1 MRHLRP
7 EGPHLPPPG
16 LRGLQGAAEG
26 DARRAGRPA
35 SRAQGCAGRHEYS
48 PLRAGRLGGRR
59 SDRHHRRQGYRRRV
73 GNRDRHRR
81 QGLPAVGLRR
91 HPGQAGVHPNG
102 ADHHEGDDPG
112 DLPGGL
118 RLRPRPHCG
127 LEGADGGHQRQ
138 HSRRQ
143 GHWGEDCDGSDPAL
157 PERGGHLR
165 RRGGRGGQARGQE
178 KAGRG
183 GRTGQNVL

>member
-1 MRHLRP
+1 MLTTKDGQPHQRRLWLCQHPAQAAGRGEARRPVRHIRP

-35 SRAQGCAGRHEYS
+35 SRAQGCAGRHEYP

-81 QGLPAVGLRR
+81 QGLTPAGHGQ
-91 HPGQAGVHPNG
+91 HPGQAGVHPYG
-102 ADHHEGDDPG
+102 TDYYEGDDPG
-112 DLPGGL
+112 DLSGGL
-118 RLRPRPHCG
+118 RLRPRPHRG
-127 LEGADGGHQRQ
+127 LEGADGGTPATTFQA
-138 HSRRQ
+138 SR
-143 GHWGEDCDGSDPAL
+143 AL
-157 PERGGHLR
+157 GKR
-165 RRGGRGGQARGQE
+165 RPW
-178 KAGRG
+178 
-183 GRTGQNVL
+183 T